1 MSMDRSL
8 KTGGGLV
15 RHRNVLSRAERIAK
29 LRQQERWADE
39 GSVFGLPKVA
49 HRNVKVGKKIKKKE
63 EAAIEAGAP
72 GAPATA
78 PAASD
83 AAAKKEAPG
92 KKEAAGKKET
102 AGKKEAA
109 GKGKRESVGKR
120 EAGKKE
126 GSGKK

>member
-8 KTGGGLV
+8 KTGSGLV

-49 HRNVKVGKKIKKKE
+49 HRNIKVGKKAKKKE
-63 EAAIEAGAP
+63 EAVTEAGAP

-78 PAASD
+78 PAATD
-83 AAAKKEAPG
+83 AAAKKEAPGKKKEAPG
-92 KKEAAGKKET
+92 KKEAAGKKE
-102 AGKKEAA
+102 ASGKKEA
-109 GKGKRESVGKR
+109 G
-120 EAGKKE
+120 GKKE

>member
-8 KTGGGLV
+8 KTGSGLV

-49 HRNVKVGKKIKKKE
+49 HRNIKVGKKTKKKE
-63 EAAIEAGAP
+63 EAVTEAGAP

-78 PAASD
+78 PAATD
-83 AAAKKEAPG
+83 AAGKKEAPGKKPAPG
-92 KKEAAGKKET
+92 KKEAAGKKESG
-102 AGKKEAA
+102 GKKE
-109 GKGKRESVGKR
+109 
-120 EAGKKE
+120 KK
-126 GSGKK
+126 